1 MKKTKL
7 YEVSNDIEND
17 THTMVPEG
25 YAGFTKEQL
34 EAMEKTVKEAD
45 KKRMIRQRQILKK
58 HAEEEARLI
67 ELEKLNPPWKRQKDK
82 YDALDKS
89 GRPMANDGSEL
100 PVVNDGSE
108 LPAGQKPPKKKGC
121 SSCAKKGFMGLLQ
134 GGAKLLK
141 AELGID
147 AADDETMAKRKGLCL
162 SCPIYD
168 FGVCRET
175 DDDGKDL
182 GGCGCFVAAKI
193 KLAGEKCPKGKW

>member
-1 MKKTKL
+1 MKKVKL
-7 YEVSNDIEND
+7 YEVSNDIETD
-17 THTMVPEG
+17 THIMIQEG
-25 YAGFTKEQL
+25 YGGFSKEQL
-34 EAMEKTVKEAD
+34 EAMEKTVRDID
-45 KKRMIRQRQILKK
+45 KKRRIRAEQLLKRQS
-58 HAEEEARLI
+58 EEEAKLI
-67 ELEKLNPPWKRQKDK
+67 ELEKQSPPWKRQKDK
-82 YDALDKS
+82 YAAIKN
-89 GRPMANDGSEL
+89 AENT
-100 PVVNDGSE
+100 VVNDGSV
-108 LPAGQKPPKKKGC
+108 PPKKKGC